1 MFGVCSSL
9 SLLLFFFLS
18 FSTVKLSRQWRI
30 QSCGCDACELYVWL
44 CAHNNFFSFSSS
56 LLYRF
61 LRGNSIKPNCSRFC
75 AIHVYIYNTLS
86 GFFIFYIFFLLAF
99 GASFAVAL
107 QTATASNSVW
117 CLCIRIMKYAKVL
130 AHCFA
135 GILLH
140 LKNLS
145 WLWVTMATS
154 GDYTWTIFFLAQ
166 QEISSTVN
174 IFI

>member
-9 SLLLFFFLS
+9 SLSFSFFFFHFQLLNCRDS
-18 FSTVKLSRQWRI
+18 DAFNPVAAMHVNYMYDFARI
-30 QSCGCDACELYVWL
+30 TI
-44 CAHNNFFSFSSS
+44 FFSFSSS

-107 QTATASNSVW
+107 QTPTASNSVW

-145 WLWVTMATS
+145 WL
-154 GDYTWTIFFLAQ
+154 
-166 QEISSTVN
+166 
-174 IFI
+174 